1 MIYLAVGLQVEIL
14 CQSLNPLILLYE
26 VVILL
31 RWGRRTDLSRVIN
44 YAEGKSQEVVTQAV
58 SQILKQMISYLLHLS
73 LLRLTEDLHLER
85 VWGSKERRM
94 IFHGTGDQTI
104 HSGLMSVGRP
114 RPLELLLCKG
124 IVSLGLISRWS
135 DCLLPRISGAPSCR
149 E

>member
-1 MIYLAVGLQVEIL
+1 MISLTIGLQVEIL
-14 CQSLNPLILLYE
+14 CQSLDPLILPDK

-31 RWGRRTDLSRVIN
+31 RWSRRTYLSRVIN

-85 VWGSKERRM
+85 IWGSKERRM
-94 IFHGTGDQTI
+94 IFHGTGNQTI
-104 HSGLMSVGRP
+104 HTGLMSVGRP

-124 IVSLGLISRWS
+124 IISLGQQKQK
-135 DCLLPRISGAPSCR
+135 A
-149 E
+149 